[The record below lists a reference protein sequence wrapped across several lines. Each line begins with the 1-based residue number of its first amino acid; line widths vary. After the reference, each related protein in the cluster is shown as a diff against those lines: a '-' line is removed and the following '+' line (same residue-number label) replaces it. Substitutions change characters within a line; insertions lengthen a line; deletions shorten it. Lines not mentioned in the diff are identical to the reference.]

1 MTVSIDRAI
10 KMKKTNIRNSN
21 EKFESRTSRQF
32 SFAST
37 NNNNHRRLS
46 RETSKTEEFNYKLET
61 SRNSKR
67 IENRV
72 KFSNIRDS
80 ITIEKPVGAKIVGSI
95 SVYRN
100 PRPARTKYQKCMAKL
115 LKVDSVIAIICLI
128 LFIFNAH
135 YILFL
140 NVYVKKIKTVNLNN
154 GSLID
159 QLLFSNMAENEDVL
173 NSLRKC
179 TVETGTSYDAFL
191 QFLWWWIDMSNIFIF
206 ISDKIMYLLGIGPNQ
221 TFCYSTF

>member
-1 MTVSIDRAI
+1 VDRAI
-10 KMKKTNIRNSN
+10 KMKKMNKRNSN

-46 RETSKTEEFNYKLET
+46 RETSKTEEVNFKFDT

-67 IENRV
+67 LENRV

-80 ITIEKPVGAKIVGSI
+80 ITIEKPVRSRIAGSI

-100 PRPARTKYQKCMAKL
+100 SRQARTKYQKCMGKL

-128 LFIFNAH
+128 LFVFNAH

-140 NVYVKKIKTVNLNN
+140 NVYVKKIKTVNVNN
-154 GSLID
+154 GSLLD
-159 QLLFSNMAENEDVL
+159 QLWFSNMAENEDVL
-173 NSLRKC
+173 NSLKKC
-179 TVETGTSYDAFL
+179 TVETGTSYDVFL
-191 QFLWWWIDMSNIFIF
+191 QFLWWWIDMSKIFIF
-206 ISDKIMYLLGIGPNQ
+206 LVDKIM
-221 TFCYSTF
+221 